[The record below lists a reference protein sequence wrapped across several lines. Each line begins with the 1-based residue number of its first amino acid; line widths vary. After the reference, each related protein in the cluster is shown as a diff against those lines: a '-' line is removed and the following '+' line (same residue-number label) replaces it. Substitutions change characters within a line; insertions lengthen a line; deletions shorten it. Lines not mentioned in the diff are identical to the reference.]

1 MGGRPRTVEAVVT
14 RPSPGA
20 WGGRRVFLTGH
31 TGFKGGWLA
40 LWLRQ
45 LGAQVSGYALAP
57 DAGGFYE
64 AAGVKAALQA
74 EWIAD
79 VRDREAMLDALT
91 TAQPEVVFHLAAQPL
106 VRASYA
112 DPTGTFATNI
122 MGTAHLLD
130 ALRQQS
136 GVRAIVAVTSD
147 KCYRDLGPPCRETD
161 ALGGHDPYSASKAG
175 AEIVAAS
182 YAASYG
188 LPLATARAGN
198 VIGGGDI
205 STDRLVPDLLRALD
219 AGTPL
224 HLRHPEAVR
233 PWQHVMEPLAGYLT
247 LAERLMDD
255 PGRFGGAWNFGPAD
269 LHGQPVRTVAERLL
283 AHAEADGAT
292 LPPLSFGDG
301 SGVHEAGVLLLDA
314 TKAAEHLGWQG
325 RLPLDEALRL
335 TWQWHRAHRAG
346 QDLQALTLQQI
357 DAYLS
362 TP

>member
-1 MGGRPRTVEAVVT
+1 MEAVVN
-14 RPSPGA
+14 SGA
-20 WGGRRVFLTGH
+20 WAGRRVFLTGH

-40 LWLRQ
+40 LWLRR

-57 DAGGFYE
+57 EAGGFYE
-64 AAGVKAALQA
+64 KAGVKATLQA
-74 EWIAD
+74 EWLAD
-79 VRDREAMLDALT
+79 VRDREALLEAVT

-112 DPTGTFATNI
+112 DPTGTFATNV

-147 KCYRDLGPPCRETD
+147 KCYRDLGAPCRETD
-161 ALGGHDPYSASKAG
+161 ALGGHDPYSASKAA

-205 STDRLVPDLLRALD
+205 STDRLVPDLLRAID
-219 AGTPL
+219 AGSAV
-224 HLRHPEAVR
+224 HLRHPQAVR
-233 PWQHVMEPLAGYLT
+233 PWQHVMEPLAGYLR
-247 LAERLMDD
+247 LAEKLMDD
-255 PGRFGGAWNFGPAD
+255 PARFGGAWNFGPAE
-269 LHGQPVRTVAERLL
+269 GKGEPVRRVAERLL
-283 AHAEADGAT
+283 EQARAT
-292 LPPLSFGDG
+292 GTALPALSLGDG
-301 SGVHEAGVLLLDA
+301 SGVHEAGVLLLDSS
-314 TKAAEHLGWQG
+314 KAAGQLGWQG
-325 RLPLDEALRL
+325 RLSLDEALGL
-335 TWQWHRAHRAG
+335 TWQWHRALRAG

-357 DAYLS
+357 DAYTRLQR
-362 TP
+362 P

>member
-1 MGGRPRTVEAVVT
+1 MEGLVNAARWA
-14 RPSPGA
+14 
-20 WGGRRVFLTGH
+20 GRRVLLTGH

-40 LWLRQ
+40 LWLQ
-45 LGAQVSGYALAP
+45 QWGAEVSGYALAP
-57 DAGGFYE
+57 EAGGFYE
-64 AAGVKAALQA
+64 RAGVKAGLHA

-79 VRDREAMLDALT
+79 VRDRQALLEAV
-91 TAQPEVVFHLAAQPL
+91 TAVQPEVVFHLAAQPL

-136 GVRAIVAVTSD
+136 GVQAIVAVTSD
-147 KCYRDLGPPCRETD
+147 KCYRDLGAPCRETD

-219 AGTPL
+219 TGAPL
-224 HLRHPEAVR
+224 HLRHPGAVR
-233 PWQHVMEPLAGYLT
+233 PWQHVMEPLAGYLA

-255 PGRFGGAWNFGPAD
+255 PGRFGGAWNFGPDDREA
-269 LHGQPVRTVAERLL
+269 QPVRVVAERLL
-283 AHAEADGAT
+283 AQAQADGVA
-292 LPPLSFGDG
+292 PPALTFGDG
-301 SGVHEAGVLLLDA
+301 SGVFEAGVLRLDIS
-314 TKAAEHLGWQG
+314 KAAEQLGWRG
-325 RLPLDEALRL
+325 RLTLDDALRL
-335 TWQWHRAHRAG
+335 TWQWHRAQCTG
-346 QDLQALTLQQI
+346 QDLQAFTRAQI
-357 DAYLS
+357 DAYLNPTS
-362 TP
+362 

>member
-1 MGGRPRTVEAVVT
+1 VEAVVN
-14 RPSPGA
+14 PAA
-20 WGGRRVFLTGH
+20 WAGRRVFVTGH

-40 LWLRQ
+40 LWLRR

-57 DAGGFYE
+57 EPGGFYE
-64 AAGVKAALQA
+64 KAGIKPTLQA
-74 EWIAD
+74 QWLAD
-79 VRDREAMLDALT
+79 VRDREALLEAVT

-112 DPTGTFATNI
+112 DPTGTFATNV

-205 STDRLVPDLLRALD
+205 STDRLVPDLLRAID
-219 AGTPL
+219 TGAPV

-233 PWQHVMEPLAGYLT
+233 PWQHVMEPLAGYLR
-247 LAERLMDD
+247 LAERLMAD
-255 PGRFGGAWNFGPAD
+255 PAGFAGAWNFGPAQP
-269 LHGQPVRTVAERLL
+269 HG
-283 AHAEADGAT
+283 
-292 LPPLSFGDG
+292 F
-301 SGVHEAGVLLLDA
+301 
-314 TKAAEHLGWQG
+314 
-325 RLPLDEALRL
+325 ALI
-335 TWQWHRAHRAG
+335 G
-346 QDLQALTLQQI
+346 F
-357 DAYLS
+357 AYFMV
-362 TP
+362 

>member
-1 MGGRPRTVEAVVT
+1 MVS
-14 RPSPGA
+14 PSA
-20 WGGRRVFLTGH
+20 WRGRRVFVTGH

-40 LWLRQ
+40 LWLQR

-57 DAGGFYE
+57 EPGGFYE
-64 AAGVKAALQA
+64 LARVKPTLHA
-74 EWIAD
+74 EWMAD
-79 VRDREAMLDALT
+79 VRDREALLEAVIQ
-91 TAQPEVVFHLAAQPL
+91 AQPEVVFHLAAQPL

-112 DPTGTFATNI
+112 DPTGTFATNV

-130 ALRQQS
+130 AVRQCS
-136 GVRAIVAVTSD
+136 SVRATVVVTTD

-205 STDRLVPDLLRALD
+205 STDRLVPDLLRAIA
-219 AGTPL
+219 AGAPV

-233 PWQHVMEPLAGYLT
+233 PWQHVVEPLAGYLA
-247 LAERLMDD
+247 LAERLMDE
-255 PGRFGGAWNFGPAD
+255 PARFGGAWNFGPSD
-269 LHGQPVRTVAERLL
+269 GHGHPVRAVAERLL
-283 AHAEADGAT
+283 AHARADGAA
-292 LPPLSFGDG
+292 LPELSFGDG
-301 SGVHEAGVLLLDA
+301 SGVHEAGVLLLDCA
-314 TKAAEHLGWQG
+314 KAAAQLGWRG

-335 TWQWHRAHRAG
+335 TWQWHRAARTG

-357 DAYLS
+357 TAYLGR
-362 TP
+362 P

>member
-1 MGGRPRTVEAVVT
+1 MEGLVNARRWV
-14 RPSPGA
+14 
-20 WGGRRVFLTGH
+20 GRRVLLTGH

-40 LWLRQ
+40 LWLHQ

-57 DAGGFYE
+57 EAGGFYE
-64 AAGVKAALQA
+64 LAGVKAMLQG
-74 EWIAD
+74 EWLAD
-79 VRDREAMLDALT
+79 VRDRDALLEAVT

-136 GVRAIVAVTSD
+136 GVQAIVAVTSD

-219 AGTPL
+219 AGAPL
-224 HLRHPEAVR
+224 QLRHPDAVR
-233 PWQHVMEPLAGYLT
+233 PWQHVMEPLAGYLA

-255 PGRFGGAWNFGPAD
+255 PRRFGGAWNFGPDEREA
-269 LHGQPVRTVAERLL
+269 QPVRVVAERLFAQ
-283 AHAEADGAT
+283 AHADGVA
-292 LPPLSFGDG
+292 LPALTFGDG
-301 SGVHEAGVLLLDA
+301 SGVHEADVLRLDT
-314 TKAAEHLGWQG
+314 TKAVEQLGWRG
-325 RLPLDEALRL
+325 RLTLDDALRL
-335 TWQWHRAHRAG
+335 TWQWHRAQRTG
-346 QDLQALTLQQI
+346 QDLQALTRAQI
-357 DAYLS
+357 DAYL
-362 TP
+362 TPTP